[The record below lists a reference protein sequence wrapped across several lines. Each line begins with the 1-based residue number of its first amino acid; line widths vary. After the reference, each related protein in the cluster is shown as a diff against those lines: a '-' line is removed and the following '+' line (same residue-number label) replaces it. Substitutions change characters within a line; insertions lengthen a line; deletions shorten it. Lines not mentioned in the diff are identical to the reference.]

1 MAMNRSEIMGENGIV
16 VVTNAIETE
25 IRDFKSDA
33 LRKAEILMT
42 NFRELVKIHK
52 FVLPIVG
59 SQKLGVYQTDFGW
72 GKPKNC
78 EAAHIESSRL
88 ISLSD
93 LPTPH
98 TPLPPNNTS
107 HSQTLSFTLPP
118 TLLPLCL
125 QSHRSNT
132 TSSFSHSL
140 PSWRLSPL
148 HRCRVHRRLHSPHI
162 SLHVSTFVVTCSL
175 IWVCLVGS
183 EENKQDSDKLCYLMI
198 LVDSRDSPEFSLTS
212 TYFGNCLTSCMV
224 AMKRSEIVGENG
236 IVTAAKTIEREI
248 RDFKSALRK
257 AENLMSDFKEL
268 EKLGKSVLVIT
279 SSPKLGVYQTD
290 FGWGKPKKCEAA
302 HVESS
307 KFMSLS
313 DCRDEKEGIEVGLAL
328 ERTQM
333 NKFSNILKKELH
345 NINKF

>member
-1 MAMNRSEIMGENGIV
+1 
-16 VVTNAIETE
+16 
-25 IRDFKSDA
+25 
-33 LRKAEILMT
+33 
-42 NFRELVKIHK
+42 
-52 FVLPIVG
+52 
-59 SQKLGVYQTDFGW
+59 
-72 GKPKNC
+72 
-78 EAAHIESSRL
+78 
-88 ISLSD
+88 
-93 LPTPH
+93 
-98 TPLPPNNTS
+98 
-107 HSQTLSFTLPP
+107 
-118 TLLPLCL
+118 
-125 QSHRSNT
+125 
-132 TSSFSHSL
+132 
-140 PSWRLSPL
+140 
-148 HRCRVHRRLHSPHI
+148 
-162 SLHVSTFVVTCSL
+162 
-175 IWVCLVGS
+175 
-183 EENKQDSDKLCYLMI
+183 MI